1 MTSNGIL
8 LTRVSLV
15 LDREEETL
23 AGTGRLA
30 AAIAIRFLGCHGCAT
45 WWRVGIPS
53 ERVRRLM
60 NSRRCELMP
69 YFSREMLDM
78 KSDVIRCCS

>member
-23 AGTGRLA
+23 AGTDRLA
-30 AAIAIRFLGCHGCAT
+30 AAIAIRFLG
-45 WWRVGIPS
+45 
-53 ERVRRLM
+53 
-60 NSRRCELMP
+60 
-69 YFSREMLDM
+69 
-78 KSDVIRCCS
+78 